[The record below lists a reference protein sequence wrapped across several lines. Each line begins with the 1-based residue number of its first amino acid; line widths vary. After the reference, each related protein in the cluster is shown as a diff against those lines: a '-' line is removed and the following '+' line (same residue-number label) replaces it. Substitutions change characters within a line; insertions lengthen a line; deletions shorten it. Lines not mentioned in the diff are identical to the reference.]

1 MKHFKVCL
9 WLFLSTWIM
18 YACSKKDITTTPVD
32 DVKFVIP
39 ANFPEAVYKFE
50 GNALSNKGFALGK
63 KLFYDARLSSDQS
76 VSCGSCHQQFA
87 AFAQLDH
94 SVSHGV
100 NNCLGKRNAPVL
112 FNLAWQREFFW
123 DGGAKN
129 LEIVPIN
136 AITDACEMGTSLSAI
151 VDFLNTTAPYPQLFK
166 EAFGVQKISSQE
178 MLRALSQFMAT
189 MVSGNSKYD
198 KVIRDPKQNSF
209 TTEEQL
215 GYQLFKDNCA
225 SCHTEPLFTNLKY
238 ANNGLDLI
246 SSDEGRKIITG
257 LNSDQAKFKIPTL
270 RNIELSAPY
279 MHDGRFKTLDQ
290 VLAHYD
296 AGVKAATNLDPLLVK
311 GGKTGVPL
319 SSIQKQQLI
328 SFLKTLTDNEFIKN
342 KAFSEY

>member
-1 MKHFKVCL
+1 
-9 WLFLSTWIM
+9 M
-18 YACSKKDITTTPVD
+18 YACSKRDITTTSVD
-32 DVKFVIP
+32 DIKFVIP
-39 ANFPEAVYKFE
+39 ANFPDAVYKFE
-50 GNALSNKGFALGK
+50 GNTLSNKGFALGK

-76 VSCGSCHQQFA
+76 ISCGSCHQQFA

-94 SVSHGV
+94 NVSHGV
-100 NNCLGKRNAPVL
+100 NNCQGKRNAPVL

-136 AITDACEMGTSLSAI
+136 AITDACEMGTSLNAV
-151 VDFLNTTAPYPQLFK
+151 VDFLNTTSPYPELFK
-166 EAFGVQKISSQE
+166 DAFGVQKISSQE
-178 MLRALSQFMAT
+178 LLRALSQFMAT

-209 TTEEQL
+209 STEEQL
-215 GYQLFKDNCA
+215 GYQLFKDNCS
-225 SCHTEPLFTNLKY
+225 SCHTEPLFTNLNY

-257 LNSDQAKFKIPTL
+257 LGSDQGKFKIPTL
-270 RNIELSAPY
+270 RNIELSSPY

-296 AGVKAATNLDPLLVK
+296 AGVKASTNLDPLLVRD
-311 GGKTGVPL
+311 GKTGIPL

-342 KAFSEY
+342 KAFSED